1 MVMVCP
7 ARWNCADTTHS
18 FDVLRT
24 VCTVRAQPL
33 MWELSLSRKPTYCF
47 YLVCVR
53 GQSLSHVWLFTTPWT
68 GALEAPLSMEF
79 SRQECWS
86 GLPFPTPGDLP
97 DPGVKSASPALVGGF
112 FTTVPP
118 GKLYFYLLI
127 FGCTGSLLLHA
138 GLL

>member
-1 MVMVCP
+1 MVCP

-68 GALEAPLSMEF
+68 GALEAPLSMEC

-97 DPGVKSASPALVGGF
+97 DPGVKPASPHPNAKSPIPERQKLKKKMSQLCKINT
-112 FTTVPP
+112 FTLPLT
-118 GKLYFYLLI
+118 
-127 FGCTGSLLLHA
+127 TD
-138 GLL
+138 